1 MIKIVKWGWGITL
14 NWIQDIANREF
25 HITPVITYSWV
36 DLNNKDFK
44 SIKHGWGLA
53 FEWGFWAVLFGIC
66 KLKDDYKP
74 YDGKAGRKLI
84 KYLKKTIPK
93 NN

>member
-53 FEWGFWAVLFGIC
+53 FEGNYILDRPKSFI
-66 KLKDDYKP
+66 KLTDNDYK
-74 YDGKAGRKLI
+74 
-84 KYLKKTIPK
+84 
-93 NN
+93 